1 MSPED
6 SPARL
11 SATGLLVPGAT
22 VFVVLHK
29 DPLRERIDVRVSRVL
44 DLEEGAAAEG
54 VLFLAQTEPPVPL
67 ELRGATLEI
76 AVLSPAVRRPRRPV
90 GYVAR
95 LLDLREDFPQPGQD
109 VSVQALAVSAPG
121 PDDLFE
127 TSLRMHHRVPV
138 DPDMGVVLQLG
149 GGLRVA
155 LLDFSAAGARALVS
169 PAQDDPPPAP
179 PPLFEE
185 PEPDSE
191 LADAAP
197 AQAAPVQAEAL
208 QAAPVQAEALQAE
221 ALQAEALQA
230 EPVQAESVQAEP
242 QVKPQA
248 KPVRFDVG
256 QSLPFRLLFLGSGF
270 AEGDAVVRSARPAE
284 DGVSAIL
291 GLCFT
296 NMEIRDIRYLERMVA
311 RTVSA
316 CRQRERDAEY
326 E

>member
-109 VSVQALAVSAPG
+109 VPVQALAVSAPG
-121 PDDLFE
+121 PGDLFE

-197 AQAAPVQAEAL
+197 AQAAPVQAE
-208 QAAPVQAEALQAE
+208 PVQAEALQAE
-221 ALQAEALQA
+221 PQ
-230 EPVQAESVQAEP
+230 VKP